1 MHYNLLICGLG
12 GQGILT
18 LSGIL
23 GRASVENGLKAIVTM
38 DRGLSQRGGSVKAH
52 IRLGEVFAPMI
63 PKYTANG
70 LLSLEIQ
77 ETFGYLD
84 YICEN
89 TAVVVSTTRL
99 TSGIEAA
106 AKKNRNPDWEV
117 ALRQSRPGK
126 LLVLDAEARLAD
138 RNKSART
145 NIYLLGMVFGFDEKL
160 SGMLPFDVVS
170 EAVAAVVG
178 RDQKKNKALFRQ
190 GYEQGMMDR

>member
-1 MHYNLLICGLG
+1 MHYNLLICGIG

-18 LSGIL
+18 LSEIL

-52 IRLGEVFAPMI
+52 IRLGEVYAPMI
-63 PKYTANG
+63 PRHTADG

-89 TAVVVSTTRL
+89 TTVVVSTTRL
-99 TSGIEAA
+99 NSGIEAT
-106 AKKNRNPDWEV
+106 AKKNGNPDWEV